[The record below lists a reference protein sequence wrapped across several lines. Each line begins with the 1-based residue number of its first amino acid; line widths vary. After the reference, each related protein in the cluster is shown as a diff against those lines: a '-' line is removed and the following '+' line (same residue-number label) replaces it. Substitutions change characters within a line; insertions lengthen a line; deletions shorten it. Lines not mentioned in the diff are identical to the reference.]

1 MEKAIKVVLNKFISI
16 LTQKSRTNSVYKNIF
31 LSGAVK
37 VTSIIISLFTIS
49 KTLNT
54 LNRVEYGIW
63 LTIYSILSWLMYFDG
78 GLSSGLKNRFTEAK
92 AKGDFEK
99 LKSYVST
106 SYFILTLAIVVLI
119 PIFYIINLYIDWN
132 TLLNY
137 KQTSGIRLNDTIFYI
152 FIVFCFHFVI
162 KIIDSILIAN
172 QKSGIADFLNMTASF
187 FSLLIFILI
196 SKYFVV
202 NLLIT
207 GVIFC
212 GTPLII
218 NLLYSLYA
226 YNTKFKYCT
235 PSIAHI
241 DLKYYKDLMS
251 LGGKF
256 FVIQLCSLLTIGTT
270 NFIISNSLGASD
282 VVTYNLVYKYFSFTT
297 ISFTIIT
304 SSLYSSISEA
314 FHMGDLQWIRN
325 AIKKSNYIS
334 YIILACI
341 FVMCL
346 FMDQVFKIWLGKDLE
361 INNSIKIL
369 MAIYFSM
376 LLFVSTYST
385 FVSSIGKIKIAFYF
399 SVFNSVLTI
408 PLSIYLAKK
417 IGLNGI
423 ILVQII
429 LAAPGLYWLPVQ
441 YYKIMQGKAKGIWN
455 I

>member
-1 MEKAIKVVLNKFISI
+1 
-16 LTQKSRTNSVYKNIF
+16 
-31 LSGAVK
+31 
-37 VTSIIISLFTIS
+37 
-49 KTLNT
+49 
-54 LNRVEYGIW
+54 
-63 LTIYSILSWLMYFDG
+63 
-78 GLSSGLKNRFTEAK
+78 
-92 AKGDFEK
+92 
-99 LKSYVST
+99 
-106 SYFILTLAIVVLI
+106 
-119 PIFYIINLYIDWN
+119 
-132 TLLNY
+132 
-137 KQTSGIRLNDTIFYI
+137 
-152 FIVFCFHFVI
+152 
-162 KIIDSILIAN
+162 
-172 QKSGIADFLNMTASF
+172 
-187 FSLLIFILI
+187 
-196 SKYFVV
+196 
-202 NLLIT
+202 
-207 GVIFC
+207 
-212 GTPLII
+212 
-218 NLLYSLYA
+218 
-226 YNTKFKYCT
+226 
-235 PSIAHI
+235 
-241 DLKYYKDLMS
+241 MS